1 MENVILTVKGMSCGH
16 CINSIEGNVGKLNGV
31 HFVKVHLNEEKV
43 DVSFDSKVV
52 SVKGITDTIEDL
64 GYDIELSKLPK
75 DQSCH

>member
-43 DVSFDSKVV
+43 EVSFNSKMV
-52 SVKGITDTIEDL
+52 SLKRITDVIEDQ
-64 GYDIELSKLPK
+64 GYDI
-75 DQSCH
+75 Q

>member
-1 MENVILTVKGMSCGH
+1 MENVVLAVKGMSCGH

-31 HFVKVHLNEEKV
+31 YFVKVHLNEEKV

-52 SVKGITDTIEDL
+52 SLKEITDIIEDQ
-64 GYDIELSKLPK
+64 GYDVAPSKSPK